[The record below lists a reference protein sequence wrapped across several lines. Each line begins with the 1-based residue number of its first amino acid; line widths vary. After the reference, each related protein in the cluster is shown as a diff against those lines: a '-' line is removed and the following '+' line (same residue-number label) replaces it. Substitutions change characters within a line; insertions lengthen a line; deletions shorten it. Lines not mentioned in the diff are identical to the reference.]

1 MSSSVK
7 AIFPSISI
15 SKKKGKTTS
24 GGTPQTSNAQSQ
36 SLLRPLTPESNRK
49 PQQTASNPIDPLRST
64 LTARGPSPI
73 PSPSTARKTATGEAN
88 PSALEN
94 GSQLSQSAPD
104 LRLGFRHV
112 RSASQPSGTS
122 TTSHRESF
130 SSVTFPDRSNS
141 VNSDTGYYNETAEEP
156 MILQEDIIALTCH
169 VRKFSEVLS
178 SLRNTFIECEDNP
191 DSEPPE
197 VKAHERL
204 GEVLSVLKGVLNTYE
219 PLHSTEILASAGTL
233 INKVKSH
240 NYEDTSKPP
249 DEFYESIDQLALA
262 FSSSVSDFLMGEQE
276 IGLSEQSMNKHYS
289 QVSDCLKSSGQ

>member
-1 MSSSVK
+1 MLND
-7 AIFPSISI
+7 FFCC
-15 SKKKGKTTS
+15 SK
-24 GGTPQTSNAQSQ
+24 
-36 SLLRPLTPESNRK
+36 ESNRK

-88 PSALEN
+88 PLALEN

-169 VRKFSEVLS
+169 VRKFSEALS
-178 SLRNTFIECEDNP
+178 SLRNTFIECEGKN
-191 DSEPPE
+191 
-197 VKAHERL
+197 VY
-204 GEVLSVLKGVLNTYE
+204 KGALPVVYLFIVSS
-219 PLHSTEILASAGTL
+219 HSFEIVNLVHKL
-233 INKVKSH
+233 
-240 NYEDTSKPP
+240 
-249 DEFYESIDQLALA
+249 
-262 FSSSVSDFLMGEQE
+262 
-276 IGLSEQSMNKHYS
+276 
-289 QVSDCLKSSGQ
+289 